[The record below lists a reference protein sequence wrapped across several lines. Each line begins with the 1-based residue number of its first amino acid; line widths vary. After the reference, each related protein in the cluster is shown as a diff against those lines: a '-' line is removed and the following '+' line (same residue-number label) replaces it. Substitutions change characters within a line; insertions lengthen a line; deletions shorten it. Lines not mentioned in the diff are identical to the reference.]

1 MSEIIKEEVE
11 VKEQVNETLDENAK
25 SARVVATLQG
35 LDEVQ
40 PQKETT
46 GEVQPEEKVDEIKE
60 EKETVVPKT
69 LEDWYNEKM
78 KDIGTVIR
86 PSATLAKV
94 FALFN
99 IPFIEEDG
107 KYVSANDV
115 LKDVQFSTI
124 TRAGD
129 LDIIIFLANVDKLPI
144 LISQVGNLATMT
156 HKVEITRLNTQL
168 PLKEKY
174 IKLFSEL
181 KNITNDPIELISY
194 DFGGKNVIVEKES
207 YIFNMI
213 RELVLEEV
221 FIKKGFT
228 PYVNVHKNDLKTN
241 PISISVPLKQL
252 FEGIVN
258 VEKPFEIKVPDFVNH
273 TDNPLKINVSIELKE
288 ISNYFALTDDGS
300 RYMEYETYVLL
311 ETEDNNRITR
321 YPLNMNI
328 KAEINDFT
336 NTKE

>member
-11 VKEQVNETLDENAK
+11 VKEQV
-25 SARVVATLQG
+25 
-35 LDEVQ
+35 
-40 PQKETT
+40 KE
-46 GEVQPEEKVDEIKE
+46 VDEIQPKEKVEETKE
-60 EKETVVPKT
+60 EKEKVVPKT

-78 KDIGTVIR
+78 KEIGTVIR
-86 PSATLAKV
+86 PTATLAKV

-115 LKDVQFSTI
+115 LKDVQFSTMS
-124 TRAGD
+124 RAGD
-129 LDIIIFLANVDKLPI
+129 LDIIIFLANVGKLPI
-144 LISQVGNLATMT
+144 LISQVGNLATMS

-168 PLKEKY
+168 PLQEKY

-181 KNITNDPIELISY
+181 KNVVNDPVEL
-194 DFGGKNVIVEKES
+194 VIFNMTDKTLFFEKES
-207 YIFNMI
+207 YVVNMI
-213 RELVLEEV
+213 RELILEEV

-228 PYVNVHKNDLKTN
+228 PYVNVHENDLKTN
-241 PISISVPLKQL
+241 PVSISVPLNQL
-252 FEGIVN
+252 FKDIVN
-258 VEKPFEIKVPDFVNH
+258 VEKPFEIKVPDFVNN
-273 TDNPLKINVSIELKE
+273 TDNPLKIKVSIELKE

-311 ETEDNNRITR
+311 ETEDDNRITR
-321 YPLNMNI
+321 YPLDIII
-328 KAEINDFT
+328 KAEDF

>member
-11 VKEQVNETLDENAK
+11 VKEQVNETLDENSKA
-25 SARVVATLQG
+25 ARMAATVQG

-40 PQKETT
+40 PI
-46 GEVQPEEKVDEIKE
+46 EKVEETKE

-78 KDIGTVIR
+78 KEIGTIIR
-86 PSATLAKV
+86 PTATLAKV

-115 LKDVQFSTI
+115 LKDVQFSTMS
-124 TRAGD
+124 RAGD
-129 LDIIIFLANVDKLPI
+129 LDIIIFLANVGKLPI
-144 LISQVGNLATMT
+144 LISQVGNLATMS

-168 PLKEKY
+168 PLQEKY

-181 KNITNDPIELISY
+181 KNVVNDPVEL
-194 DFGGKNVIVEKES
+194 VIFNMTDKTLFFEKES
-207 YIFNMI
+207 YVVNMI
-213 RELVLEEV
+213 RELILEEV
-221 FIKKGFT
+221 FIKKGFV
-228 PYVNVHKNDLKTN
+228 PYVNVHENDLKTN
-241 PISISVPLKQL
+241 PVSISVPLNQL
-252 FEGIVN
+252 FKDIVN
-258 VEKPFEIKVPDFVNH
+258 VEKPFEIKVPDFVNN
-273 TDNPLKINVSIELKE
+273 TDTPLKIKVSIELKE
-288 ISNYFALTDDGS
+288 ISNYFALTDNGS

-311 ETEDNNRITR
+311 ETEDDNRITR
-321 YPLNMNI
+321 YPLDIII
-328 KAEINDFT
+328 KAEDF

>member
-1 MSEIIKEEVE
+1 
-11 VKEQVNETLDENAK
+11 
-25 SARVVATLQG
+25 
-35 LDEVQ
+35 
-40 PQKETT
+40 
-46 GEVQPEEKVDEIKE
+46 
-60 EKETVVPKT
+60 
-69 LEDWYNEKM
+69 
-78 KDIGTVIR
+78 
-86 PSATLAKV
+86 
-94 FALFN
+94 
-99 IPFIEEDG
+99 
-107 KYVSANDV
+107 
-115 LKDVQFSTI
+115 
-124 TRAGD
+124 
-129 LDIIIFLANVDKLPI
+129 
-144 LISQVGNLATMT
+144 
-156 HKVEITRLNTQL
+156 
-168 PLKEKY
+168 
-174 IKLFSEL
+174 
-181 KNITNDPIELISY
+181 
-194 DFGGKNVIVEKES
+194 
-207 YIFNMI
+207 MI

-258 VEKPFEIKVPDFVNH
+258 AEKPFEIKVPDFVNH
-273 TDNPLKINVSIELKE
+273 TDNPLKINVSVELKE

>member
-11 VKEQVNETLDENAK
+11 VKEQV
-25 SARVVATLQG
+25 
-35 LDEVQ
+35 
-40 PQKETT
+40 KE
-46 GEVQPEEKVDEIKE
+46 VDEIQPKKEAAGEIQPIEKVEETKE

-78 KDIGTVIR
+78 KEIGTVIR
-86 PSATLAKV
+86 PTATLAKV

-115 LKDVQFSTI
+115 LKDVQFSTMS
-124 TRAGD
+124 RAGD
-129 LDIIIFLANVDKLPI
+129 LDIIIFLANVGKLPI
-144 LISQVGNLATMT
+144 LISQVGNLATMS
-156 HKVEITRLNTQL
+156 HKVEITRLNTQI

-181 KNITNDPIELISY
+181 KNVVNDPVEL
-194 DFGGKNVIVEKES
+194 VIFNMTDKTLFFEKES
-207 YIFNMI
+207 YVVNMI
-213 RELVLEEV
+213 RELILEEV

-228 PYVNVHKNDLKTN
+228 PYVNVHENDLKTN
-241 PISISVPLKQL
+241 PVSISVPLNQL
-252 FEGIVN
+252 FKDIVN
-258 VEKPFEIKVPDFVNH
+258 VEKPFEIKVPDFVNN
-273 TDNPLKINVSIELKE
+273 TDTPLKIKVSIELKE

-311 ETEDNNRITR
+311 ETEDDNRITR
-321 YPLNMNI
+321 YPLDIII
-328 KAEINDFT
+328 KAEDF

>member
-11 VKEQVNETLDENAK
+11 VKEQVKKVDENSKA
-25 SARVVATLQG
+25 ARVAATAQG

-40 PQKETT
+40 PI
-46 GEVQPEEKVDEIKE
+46 EKVEENKD

-78 KDIGTVIR
+78 KEIGTIIR
-86 PSATLAKV
+86 PTATLAKV

-115 LKDVQFSTI
+115 LKDVQFSTVS
-124 TRAGD
+124 RAGD
-129 LDIIIFLANVDKLPI
+129 LDIIIFLANVGKLPI

-168 PLKEKY
+168 PLQEKY

-181 KNITNDPIELISY
+181 KNVVNDPVEL
-194 DFGGKNVIVEKES
+194 VIFNMTDKTLFFEKES

-213 RELVLEEV
+213 RELILEEV

-273 TDNPLKINVSIELKE
+273 TDNPLKVKVSVELKE

>member
-11 VKEQVNETLDENAK
+11 VKEQV
-25 SARVVATLQG
+25 
-35 LDEVQ
+35 
-40 PQKETT
+40 KE
-46 GEVQPEEKVDEIKE
+46 VDEIQPKEKVEETKE

-78 KDIGTVIR
+78 KEIGTTIR
-86 PSATLAKV
+86 PTATLAKV

-115 LKDVQFSTI
+115 LKDVQFSTMS
-124 TRAGD
+124 RAGD
-129 LDIIIFLANVDKLPI
+129 LDIIIFLANVGKLPI
-144 LISQVGNLATMT
+144 LISQVGNLATMS

-168 PLKEKY
+168 PLQEKY

-181 KNITNDPIELISY
+181 KNIVNDPVEL
-194 DFGGKNVIVEKES
+194 VIFNMTDKTLFFEKES

-213 RELVLEEV
+213 RELILEEV

-228 PYVNVHKNDLKTN
+228 PYVNVHENDLKTN
-241 PISISVPLKQL
+241 PVSISVPLNQL
-252 FEGIVN
+252 FKDIVN
-258 VEKPFEIKVPDFVNH
+258 VEKPFEIKVPDFVNN
-273 TDNPLKINVSIELKE
+273 TDTPLKIKVSIELKE

-311 ETEDNNRITR
+311 ETEDDNRITR
-321 YPLNMNI
+321 YPLDIII
-328 KAEINDFT
+328 KAEDF

>member
-1 MSEIIKEEVE
+1 MSEIIKEEV
-11 VKEQVNETLDENAK
+11 KEQVKEVDEI
-25 SARVVATLQG
+25 
-35 LDEVQ
+35 Q
-40 PQKETT
+40 PRKETA
-46 GEVQPEEKVDEIKE
+46 GEEIQPVEKVDTTTKE

-78 KDIGTVIR
+78 KEIGTIIR
-86 PSATLAKV
+86 PTATLAKV

-115 LKDVQFSTI
+115 LKDVQFSTMS
-124 TRAGD
+124 RAGD
-129 LDIIIFLANVDKLPI
+129 LDIIIFLANVGKLPI
-144 LISQVGNLATMT
+144 LISQVGNLATMS

-168 PLKEKY
+168 PLQEKY

-181 KNITNDPIELISY
+181 KNIVNDPVEL
-194 DFGGKNVIVEKES
+194 VIFNMTDKTLFFEKES
-207 YIFNMI
+207 YVVNMI
-213 RELVLEEV
+213 RELILEDV

-228 PYVNVHKNDLKTN
+228 PYVNVHENDLKTN
-241 PISISVPLKQL
+241 PVSISVPLNQL
-252 FEGIVN
+252 FKDIVN
-258 VEKPFEIKVPDFVNH
+258 VEKPFEIKVPDFVNN
-273 TDNPLKINVSIELKE
+273 TDTPLKIKVSIELKE

-311 ETEDNNRITR
+311 ETEDDNRITR
-321 YPLNMNI
+321 YPLDIII
-328 KAEINDFT
+328 KAEDF

>member
-11 VKEQVNETLDENAK
+11 VKEQVNETLDE
-25 SARVVATLQG
+25 
-35 LDEVQ
+35 VQ
-40 PQKETT
+40 PETT
-46 GEVQPEEKVDEIKE
+46 GEDVQPIEKVDETKE

-78 KDIGTVIR
+78 KEIGTIIR
-86 PSATLAKV
+86 PTATLAKV

-115 LKDVQFSTI
+115 LKDVQFSTMS
-124 TRAGD
+124 RAGD
-129 LDIIIFLANVDKLPI
+129 LDIIIFLANVGKLPI
-144 LISQVGNLATMT
+144 LISQVGNLATMS
-156 HKVEITRLNTQL
+156 HKIEITRLNTQL
-168 PLKEKY
+168 PLQEKY

-181 KNITNDPIELISY
+181 KNIVNDPVEL
-194 DFGGKNVIVEKES
+194 VIFNMTDKTLFFEKES
-207 YIFNMI
+207 YVVNMI
-213 RELVLEEV
+213 RELILEDV

-228 PYVNVHKNDLKTN
+228 PYVNVHENDLKTN
-241 PISISVPLKQL
+241 PVSISVPLNQL
-252 FEGIVN
+252 FKDIVN
-258 VEKPFEIKVPDFVNH
+258 VEKPFEIKVPDFVNN
-273 TDNPLKINVSIELKE
+273 TDTPLKIKVSIELKE

-311 ETEDNNRITR
+311 ETEDDNRITR
-321 YPLNMNI
+321 YPLDIII
-328 KAEINDFT
+328 KAEDF

>member
-11 VKEQVNETLDENAK
+11 VKEQVNETLDE
-25 SARVVATLQG
+25 
-35 LDEVQ
+35 VQ
-40 PQKETT
+40 PKKETA
-46 GEVQPEEKVDEIKE
+46 GEEIQPIEKVEETKE

-78 KDIGTVIR
+78 KEIGTIIR
-86 PSATLAKV
+86 PTATLAKV

-107 KYVSANDV
+107 KYVSANDI
-115 LKDVQFSTI
+115 LKDVQFSTMS
-124 TRAGD
+124 RAGD
-129 LDIIIFLANVDKLPI
+129 LDIIIFLANVGKLPI
-144 LISQVGNLATMT
+144 LISQVGNLATMS
-156 HKVEITRLNTQL
+156 HKIEITRLNTQL
-168 PLKEKY
+168 PLQEKY

-181 KNITNDPIELISY
+181 KNIVNDPVEL
-194 DFGGKNVIVEKES
+194 VIFNMTDKTLFFEKES

-213 RELVLEEV
+213 RELILEEV

-228 PYVNVHKNDLKTN
+228 PYVNVHENDLKTN
-241 PISISVPLKQL
+241 PVSISVPLNQL
-252 FEGIVN
+252 FKDIVN
-258 VEKPFEIKVPDFVNH
+258 VEKPFEIKVPDFVNN
-273 TDNPLKINVSIELKE
+273 TDTPLKIKVSIELKE

-311 ETEDNNRITR
+311 ETEDDNRITR
-321 YPLNMNI
+321 YPLDIII
-328 KAEINDFT
+328 KAEDF

>member
-11 VKEQVNETLDENAK
+11 VKEQVNETLDE
-25 SARVVATLQG
+25 
-35 LDEVQ
+35 VQ
-40 PQKETT
+40 PETT
-46 GEVQPEEKVDEIKE
+46 GEDVQPIEKVDETKE

-115 LKDVQFSTI
+115 LKDVQFSTMS
-124 TRAGD
+124 RAGD
-129 LDIIIFLANVDKLPI
+129 LDIIIFLANVGKLPI
-144 LISQVGNLATMT
+144 LISQVGNLATMS

-168 PLKEKY
+168 PLQEKY

-181 KNITNDPIELISY
+181 KNIVNDPVEL
-194 DFGGKNVIVEKES
+194 VIFNMTDKTLFFEKES
-207 YIFNMI
+207 YVVNMI
-213 RELVLEEV
+213 RELILEEV

-228 PYVNVHKNDLKTN
+228 PYVNVHENNLKTN
-241 PISISVPLKQL
+241 PVSISVPLNQL
-252 FEGIVN
+252 FKDIVN
-258 VEKPFEIKVPDFVNH
+258 VEKPFEIKVPDFVNN
-273 TDNPLKINVSIELKE
+273 TDNPLKVKVSIELKE

-311 ETEDNNRITR
+311 ETEDDNRITR
-321 YPLNMNI
+321 YPLDIII
-328 KAEINDFT
+328 KAEDF

>member
-11 VKEQVNETLDENAK
+11 VKEHVNGTLDENSKA
-25 SARVVATLQG
+25 ARVAATVQG

-40 PQKETT
+40 PI
-46 GEVQPEEKVDEIKE
+46 EKVEETKE

-78 KDIGTVIR
+78 KEIGTIIR
-86 PSATLAKV
+86 PTATLAKV

-115 LKDVQFSTI
+115 LKDVQFSTMS
-124 TRAGD
+124 RAGD
-129 LDIIIFLANVDKLPI
+129 LDIIIFLANVGKLPI
-144 LISQVGNLATMT
+144 LISQVGNLATMS
-156 HKVEITRLNTQL
+156 HKIEITRLNTQL
-168 PLKEKY
+168 PLQEKY

-181 KNITNDPIELISY
+181 KNIVNDPVEL
-194 DFGGKNVIVEKES
+194 VIFNMTDKTLFFEKES

-213 RELVLEEV
+213 RELILEEV

-228 PYVNVHKNDLKTN
+228 PYVNVHENDLKTN
-241 PISISVPLKQL
+241 PVSISVPLNQL
-252 FEGIVN
+252 FKDIVN
-258 VEKPFEIKVPDFVNH
+258 VEKPFEIKVPDFVNN
-273 TDNPLKINVSIELKE
+273 TDTPLKIKVSIELKE

-311 ETEDNNRITR
+311 ETEDDNRITR
-321 YPLNMNI
+321 YPLDIII
-328 KAEINDFT
+328 KAEDF

>member
-11 VKEQVNETLDENAK
+11 VKEQVKKVDENSKA
-25 SARVVATLQG
+25 ARVAATAQG

-40 PQKETT
+40 PI
-46 GEVQPEEKVDEIKE
+46 EKVEENKD

-78 KDIGTVIR
+78 KEIGTVIR
-86 PSATLAKV
+86 PTATLAKV

-115 LKDVQFSTI
+115 LKDVQFSTVS
-124 TRAGD
+124 RAGD
-129 LDIIIFLANVDKLPI
+129 LDIIIFLANVGKLPI

-168 PLKEKY
+168 PLQEKY

-181 KNITNDPIELISY
+181 KNVVNDPVEL
-194 DFGGKNVIVEKES
+194 VIFNMTDKTLFFEKES

-213 RELVLEEV
+213 RELILEEV

-273 TDNPLKINVSIELKE
+273 TDNPLKVKVSVELKE

>member
-11 VKEQVNETLDENAK
+11 VKEQIEESVDENAK
-25 SARVVATLQG
+25 AFRTAAYAMGS
-35 LDEVQ
+35 DEVQ
-40 PQKETT
+40 PEKETT
-46 GEVQPEEKVDEIKE
+46 GEEVQPEEKVEEVK

-78 KDIGTVIR
+78 KEIGTVIR

-115 LKDVQFSTI
+115 LKDVQFSTLS
-124 TRAGD
+124 RAGD

-168 PLKEKY
+168 PLEEKY

-181 KNITNDPIELISY
+181 KNITNDPVELVSY
-194 DFGGKNVIVEKES
+194 DFGGKNIIVEKES
-207 YIFNMI
+207 YIFNMV
-213 RELVLEEV
+213 RELILEEV

-241 PISISVPLKQL
+241 PISISVPLKTL
-252 FEGIVN
+252 FEDIVN
-258 VEKPFEIKVPDFVNH
+258 VEKPFEIKAPDFVNH
-273 TDNPLKINVSIELKE
+273 TDNPLKIKVSVELKE
-288 ISNYFALTDDGS
+288 ISNYFALTDDGT

-321 YPLNMNI
+321 YPLNMII
-328 KAEINDFT
+328 KANSNDF

>member
-11 VKEQVNETLDENAK
+11 VKEQVNETLDE
-25 SARVVATLQG
+25 
-35 LDEVQ
+35 VQ
-40 PQKETT
+40 PETT
-46 GEVQPEEKVDEIKE
+46 GEDVQPIEKVDETKE

-86 PSATLAKV
+86 PTATLAKV

-115 LKDVQFSTI
+115 LKDVQFSTMS
-124 TRAGD
+124 RAGD
-129 LDIIIFLANVDKLPI
+129 LDIIIFLANVGKLPI
-144 LISQVGNLATMT
+144 LISQVGNLATMS

-168 PLKEKY
+168 PLQEKY

-181 KNITNDPIELISY
+181 KNVVNDPVEL
-194 DFGGKNVIVEKES
+194 VIFNMTDKTLFFEKES
-207 YIFNMI
+207 YVVNMI
-213 RELVLEEV
+213 RELILEEV

-228 PYVNVHKNDLKTN
+228 PYVNVHENDLKTN
-241 PISISVPLKQL
+241 PVSISVPLNQL
-252 FEGIVN
+252 FKDIVN
-258 VEKPFEIKVPDFVNH
+258 LEKPFEIKVPDFVNN
-273 TDNPLKINVSIELKE
+273 TDTPLKIKVSIELKE
-288 ISNYFALTDDGS
+288 VSNYFALTDDGS

-311 ETEDNNRITR
+311 ETED
-321 YPLNMNI
+321 
-328 KAEINDFT
+328 D

>member
-11 VKEQVNETLDENAK
+11 VKEQVNETLDE
-25 SARVVATLQG
+25 
-35 LDEVQ
+35 VQ
-40 PQKETT
+40 PETT
-46 GEVQPEEKVDEIKE
+46 GEDVQPIEKVDETKE

-78 KDIGTVIR
+78 KEIGTVIR
-86 PSATLAKV
+86 PTATLAKV

-115 LKDVQFSTI
+115 LKDVQFSTMS
-124 TRAGD
+124 RAGD
-129 LDIIIFLANVDKLPI
+129 LDIIIFLANVGKLPI
-144 LISQVGNLATMT
+144 LISQVGNLATMS

-168 PLKEKY
+168 PLQEKY

-181 KNITNDPIELISY
+181 KNIVNDPVEL
-194 DFGGKNVIVEKES
+194 VIFNMTDKTLFFEKES
-207 YIFNMI
+207 YVVNMI
-213 RELVLEEV
+213 RELILEEV

-228 PYVNVHKNDLKTN
+228 PYVNVHENDLKTN
-241 PISISVPLKQL
+241 PVSISVPLNQL
-252 FEGIVN
+252 FKDIVN
-258 VEKPFEIKVPDFVNH
+258 VEKPFEIKVPDFVNN
-273 TDNPLKINVSIELKE
+273 TDNPLKVKVSIELKE

-311 ETEDNNRITR
+311 ETEDDNRITR
-321 YPLNMNI
+321 YPLDIII
-328 KAEINDFT
+328 KAEDF

>member
-11 VKEQVNETLDENAK
+11 VKEQVNETLDENSKA
-25 SARVVATLQG
+25 ARVAATVQG

-40 PQKETT
+40 PI
-46 GEVQPEEKVDEIKE
+46 EKVEETKE

-78 KDIGTVIR
+78 KEIGTVIR
-86 PSATLAKV
+86 PTATLAKV

-115 LKDVQFSTI
+115 LKDVQFSTMS
-124 TRAGD
+124 RAGD
-129 LDIIIFLANVDKLPI
+129 LDIIIFLANVGKLPI
-144 LISQVGNLATMT
+144 LISQVGNLATMS

-168 PLKEKY
+168 PLQEKY

-181 KNITNDPIELISY
+181 KNVVNDPVEL
-194 DFGGKNVIVEKES
+194 VIFNMTDKTLFFEKES
-207 YIFNMI
+207 YVVNMI
-213 RELVLEEV
+213 RELILEEV

-228 PYVNVHKNDLKTN
+228 PYVNVHENDLKTN
-241 PISISVPLKQL
+241 PVSISIPLNQL
-252 FEGIVN
+252 FKDIVN
-258 VEKPFEIKVPDFVNH
+258 VEKPFEIKVPDFVNN
-273 TDNPLKINVSIELKE
+273 TDTPLKIKVSIELKE

-311 ETEDNNRITR
+311 ETKDDNRITR
-321 YPLNMNI
+321 YPLDIII
-328 KAEINDFT
+328 KAEDF